1 MGSSFENILIEAAEP
16 DALRRGL
23 IRALKPA
30 GFIPADAGE
39 DADCAFR
46 LYGSEGDKF
55 WTLVGETLSGNVHEL
70 AGKLAKAL
78 KRRAIVVCCVDS
90 DVLIMSLTKGGAFST
105 VCVGDPEGY
114 DIEPGPYRAAPW
126 KELVGEDCWEAFRAA
141 VEDQYVCADEAL
153 QPLAKLVGY
162 RYEDSVRYFGDPG
175 EPLLECRF
183 KRRVEHPW
191 YLPDDLPSAFDRA
204 SHPFRANPVYVSF
217 IGSGGKGQGL
227 EVFVI
232 ANGFD
237 PDGCEIDEIRL
248 GWDIQEYRPQKTAAT
263 KPVGYE
269 FSDGRCGWVAEF
281 PDVEIQPGI
290 NPKHPEVYTQKGI
303 DRHFQR
309 HVNVDF
315 LIRGGQFPEP
325 VRTGGRP
332 DFEGGPKEPSVDIC
346 MIPLQNREGGA
357 SMRVGVDRPEGNRF
371 PLVPKDNV

>member
-23 IRALKPA
+23 IRALKTA
-30 GFIPADAGE
+30 GLIPADEGE
-39 DADCAFR
+39 DADCTFR
-46 LYGSEGDKF
+46 LYGAEGDKF

-78 KRRAIVVCCVDS
+78 KRRAIVASCVDS

-105 VCVGDPEGY
+105 VCVEDPEGY

-191 YLPDDLPSAFDRA
+191 YLPDDLPPTFQPSG
-204 SHPFRANPVYVSF
+204 FRHEQGSLMTSF
-217 IGSGGKGQGL
+217 FSRGGQGRGVEL
-227 EVFVI
+227 LLV

-237 PDGCEIDEIRL
+237 ADELGLSGVRFTRNFYNLRERRDIEAVPKRVRID
-248 GWDIQEYRPQKTAAT
+248 
-263 KPVGYE
+263 
-269 FSDGRCGWVAEF
+269 DGRTGWVAAFLEA
-281 PDVEIQPGI
+281 EILPGD
-290 NPKHPEVYTQKGI
+290 NPNHPKARTLEGLERRSHREYYVT
-303 DRHFQR
+303 
-309 HVNVDF
+309 F
-315 LIRGGQFPEP
+315 LLPGGWLTKLAEH
-325 VRTGGRP
+325 TASSKAGLAL
-332 DFEGGPKEPSVDIC
+332 DIYLAP
-346 MIPLQNREGGA
+346 MQNREGGA